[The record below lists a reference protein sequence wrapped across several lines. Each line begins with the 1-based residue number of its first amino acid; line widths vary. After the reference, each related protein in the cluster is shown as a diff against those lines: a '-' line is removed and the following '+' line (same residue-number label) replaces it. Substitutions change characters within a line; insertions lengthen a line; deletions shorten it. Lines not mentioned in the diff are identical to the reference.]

1 MVCMTGTVVKITD
14 LLKPDPEFFEN
25 TEGGFELAKR
35 ARSIDSAL
43 QVSRY

>member
-1 MVCMTGTVVKITD
+1 MVCMTGTVIKITE

-35 ARSIDSAL
+35 ARSIESAL
-43 QVSRY
+43 RASHY